1 MSEEEDEAEMTHI
14 WRNLATP
21 RARLTLDVAAS
32 THSRHSI
39 VAPAAMGRGSY
50 TLDYRR
56 GLDGRAHAPRSGS
69 SGASRD
75 IIELHRL
82 PLVWQLCSTAG

>member
-14 WRNLATP
+14 WR
-21 RARLTLDVAAS
+21 
-32 THSRHSI
+32 
-39 VAPAAMGRGSY
+39 
-50 TLDYRR
+50 
-56 GLDGRAHAPRSGS
+56 GLEGRAHAPRSGS

-82 PLVWQLCSTAG
+82 PWYGSSALPQAESVTQKGWPRRRKQEAAGGRE